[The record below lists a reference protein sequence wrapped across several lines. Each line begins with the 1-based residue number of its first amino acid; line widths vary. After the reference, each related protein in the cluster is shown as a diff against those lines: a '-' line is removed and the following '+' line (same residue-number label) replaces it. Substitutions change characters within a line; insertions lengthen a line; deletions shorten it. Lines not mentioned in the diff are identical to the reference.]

1 MAYTSGGLTEASDYN
16 TLASSLSA
24 VWGAGT
30 GNKGYGQSTS
40 AISQVS
46 AASTVT
52 ATQWT
57 GLLQTTNSER
67 PTAPRAIPHYTING
81 DRR

>member
-1 MAYTSGGLTEASDYN
+1 MAYTGGGLAQAQDYN
-16 TLASSLSA
+16 TLATSLSA
-24 VWGAGT
+24 VWGTGT

-52 ATQWT
+52 VGVTSNNKQ
-57 GLLQTTNSER
+57 R
-67 PTAPRAIPHYTING
+67 PTTSRAIPHYTING